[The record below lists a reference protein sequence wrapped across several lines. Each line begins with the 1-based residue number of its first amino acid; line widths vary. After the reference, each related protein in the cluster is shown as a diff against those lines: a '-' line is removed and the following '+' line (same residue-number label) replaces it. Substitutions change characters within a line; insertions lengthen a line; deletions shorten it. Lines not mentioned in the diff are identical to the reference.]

1 MNICKC
7 IKNREEPHTSTPGIS
22 WQLLHVCG
30 AALIHTGR
38 KAMSHCQVT
47 LAACGVVLILHCRW
61 ANWTPQST
69 CPFVTEVGRH
79 CDQVHSNVITNF
91 QICWNFPNLR
101 LEPDSTAVMGVSA
114 VWICLHRLMVVG
126 TTPAETGEW
135 RRAGPLF
142 YWVSLHQH
150 PQTGPGIFQTN
161 PSILQKPR
169 GRVHSPN
176 FCQIKYHARNVSK
189 CKECKEERKFCWSSQ
204 SQAEHIQQLA
214 PGLIAFWICAHITF
228 LHREGDRCASIHLQ
242 LGQSVLS
249 VGGTWTPSSSVL
261 LRVLLGLSL
270 ISFV

>member
-38 KAMSHCQVT
+38 KAMSHCQEP

-69 CPFVTEVGRH
+69 GPFVTEVGRH
-79 CDQVHSNVITNF
+79 CDQVLSNVITNF
-91 QICWNFPNLR
+91 QICWNFPNLW
-101 LEPDSTAVMGVSA
+101 LEPDSRAVMVVSA
-114 VWICLHRLMVVG
+114 VWICLHRLVVVG

-150 PQTGPGIFQTN
+150 PQTGPGIFKTD
-161 PSILQKPR
+161 PSILQKPK

-176 FCQIKYHARNVSK
+176 FCQIPCKK
-189 CKECKEERKFCWSSQ
+189 CEQVQGVQGRKKILLIQPESGRTHSAISSR
-204 SQAEHIQQLA
+204 ANCILDMCTHNL
-214 PGLIAFWICAHITF
+214 FT
-228 LHREGDRCASIHLQ
+228 
-242 LGQSVLS
+242 
-249 VGGTWTPSSSVL
+249 
-261 LRVLLGLSL
+261 
-270 ISFV
+270 